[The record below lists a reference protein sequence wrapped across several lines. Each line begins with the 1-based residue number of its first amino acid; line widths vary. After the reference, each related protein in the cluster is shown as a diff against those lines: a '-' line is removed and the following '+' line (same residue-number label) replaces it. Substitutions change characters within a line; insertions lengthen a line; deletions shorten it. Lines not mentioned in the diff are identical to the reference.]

1 MDLTDVIILVLLIS
15 ILILCVLG
23 FGIYFL
29 NIQYQKQTID
39 KQLAIIQEKTLRLD
53 DESEYGDTK
62 SMENNLPKQQMA
74 PQMAPQMPPQMAPQM
89 APQMPPG
96 VPINIPTR
104 GMEEYRQ
111 LGILTSL
118 SDSKIVIPL
127 YGRRTYVRS
136 QHWNYYT
143 LTNGYQSIQISV
155 SNKNKDCSE
164 EYGCDEIYSD
174 DLIYIPAYNENFR
187 ALMYK
192 NNAPR
197 YIPYI

>member
-1 MDLTDVIILVLLIS
+1 MDLTDVVILFLLIS

-23 FGIYFL
+23 FGIYYM

-39 KQLAIIQEKTLRLD
+39 KQLAVIQAKTEELERQETGSTSL
-53 DESEYGDTK
+53 SSVKAQQPSTQ
-62 SMENNLPKQQMA
+62 MPPK
-74 PQMAPQMPPQMAPQM
+74 MPPQMP
-89 APQMPPG
+89 PQMPPG

-155 SNKNKDCSE
+155 SNKNKDCSD

-174 DLIYIPAYNENFR
+174 DLVYIPAYNENFR

-197 YIPYI
+197 YIPYIF

>member
-1 MDLTDVIILVLLIS
+1 MDLTDVVILFLLIS

-23 FGIYFL
+23 FGIYYM

-39 KQLAIIQEKTLRLD
+39 KQLAVIQAKTEELERQET
-53 DESEYGDTK
+53 ESTSLSSVK
-62 SMENNLPKQQMA
+62 AQQ
-74 PQMAPQMPPQMAPQM
+74 PSTQMPPQIP
-89 APQMPPG
+89 PRMPPG

-136 QHWNYYT
+136 QHWSYYT
-143 LTNGYQSIQISV
+143 LTTGYQSIQISV
-155 SNKNKDCSE
+155 SNKNKDCSD

-174 DLIYIPAYNENFR
+174 DLVYIPAYNENFR

-197 YIPYI
+197 YIPYIV

>member
-1 MDLTDVIILVLLIS
+1 MDLTDVVILFLLIS

-23 FGIYFL
+23 FGIYYM

-39 KQLAIIQEKTLRLD
+39 KQLAVIQAKTEELERQET
-53 DESEYGDTK
+53 ESTSLSSVK
-62 SMENNLPKQQMA
+62 AQQ
-74 PQMAPQMPPQMAPQM
+74 PSTQMPPQIP
-89 APQMPPG
+89 PRMPPG

-155 SNKNKDCSE
+155 SNKNKDCSD

-174 DLIYIPAYNENFR
+174 DLVYIPAYNENFR

-197 YIPYI
+197 YIPYIV

>member
-1 MDLTDVIILVLLIS
+1 MDLTDVIILILLIS

-23 FGIYFL
+23 FGIYYM

-39 KQLAIIQEKTLRLD
+39 RQLAVIQAKTEELERQEKEPTVT
-53 DESEYGDTK
+53 SNSSS
-62 SMENNLPKQQMA
+62 SMNVNSQTH
-74 PQMAPQMPPQMAPQM
+74 QMPPHMP
-89 APQMPPG
+89 PQMPPG

-155 SNKNKDCSE
+155 SNKNKDCSD

-174 DLIYIPAYNENFR
+174 DLVYIPAYNENFR

-197 YIPYI
+197 YIPYIV

>member
-1 MDLTDVIILVLLIS
+1 MDITDVIILMLLIS
-15 ILILCVLG
+15 IMFLCLIG
-23 FGIYFL
+23 FGVYFL
-29 NIQYQKQTID
+29 NLQYQKNTID
-39 KQLAIIQEKTLRLD
+39 RQLNVIQSKSEALQEEKNYEKALL
-53 DESEYGDTK
+53 SK
-62 SMENNLPKQQMA
+62 SQDQLNQLQRMSIDSNPI
-74 PQMAPQMPPQMAPQM
+74 
-89 APQMPPG
+89 PPG
-96 VPINIPTR
+96 IPINIPTR
-104 GMEEYRQ
+104 GMEQYRQ

-136 QHWNYYT
+136 QNWNYYT

-155 SNKNKDCSE
+155 SNKNKDCSD

-174 DLIYIPAYNENFR
+174 DLVYIPAYNENFR

-197 YIPYI
+197 YIPFI

>member
-1 MDLTDVIILVLLIS
+1 MDLTDVVILILLIS

-23 FGIYFL
+23 FGIYYM

-39 KQLAIIQEKTLRLD
+39 KQLAVIQAKTEELERQET
-53 DESEYGDTK
+53 ESTSFSSVK
-62 SMENNLPKQQMA
+62 AQQ
-74 PQMAPQMPPQMAPQM
+74 PSTQMP
-89 APQMPPG
+89 PQMPPG

-155 SNKNKDCSE
+155 SNKNKDCSD

-174 DLIYIPAYNENFR
+174 DLVYIPAYNENFR

-192 NNAPR
+192 NNALR
-197 YIPYI
+197 YIPYIV

>member
-1 MDLTDVIILVLLIS
+1 MDLTDVVILFLLIS

-23 FGIYFL
+23 FGIYYM

-39 KQLAIIQEKTLRLD
+39 KQLAVIQAKTEELERQET
-53 DESEYGDTK
+53 ESTSLSSVK
-62 SMENNLPKQQMA
+62 AQQ
-74 PQMAPQMPPQMAPQM
+74 PSTQMPPHMPPQMP
-89 APQMPPG
+89 PQMPPG

-155 SNKNKDCSE
+155 SNKNKDCSD

-174 DLIYIPAYNENFR
+174 DRVYIPAYNEKFR

-197 YIPYI
+197 YIPYIV

>member
-1 MDLTDVIILVLLIS
+1 MDLTDVVILFLLIS

-23 FGIYFL
+23 FGIYYM

-39 KQLAIIQEKTLRLD
+39 KQLAVIQAKTEELERQET
-53 DESEYGDTK
+53 ESTSLSSVK
-62 SMENNLPKQQMA
+62 AQQ
-74 PQMAPQMPPQMAPQM
+74 PSTQMPPKMPPRIP
-89 APQMPPG
+89 PQMPPG

-155 SNKNKDCSE
+155 SNKNKDCSD

-174 DLIYIPAYNENFR
+174 DLVYIPAYNENFR

-197 YIPYI
+197 YIPYIV